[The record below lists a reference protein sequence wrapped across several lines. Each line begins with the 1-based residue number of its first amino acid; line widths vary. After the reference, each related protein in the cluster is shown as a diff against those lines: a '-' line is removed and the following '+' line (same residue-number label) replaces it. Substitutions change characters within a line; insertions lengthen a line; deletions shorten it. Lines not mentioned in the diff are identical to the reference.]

1 MSDALRELLRDLPGP
16 DAASSMAIGIRS
28 SHVLRPQGAFRE
40 LDKVAAWLAGWQ
52 GSDQPTVERPH
63 AIVFA
68 ADHGVAAEGV
78 SAYPAEVTAAMV
90 AALEQGAA
98 TASVLAAQAGAT
110 IEVVDVG
117 VGRPTG
123 NLRVEP
129 AMSPER
135 FDEAVVAGVDA
146 VERADADLLVFG
158 EMGIANTTA
167 AAAVAAAVVGGDAA
181 DWVGPG
187 TGVVDDALAH
197 KRQVVADGV
206 ARVGGAEP
214 LEALRQLGGLEMAAI
229 AGAVVAARRRR
240 IPVLLDGFIVTA
252 SVVALEAAAAGALR
266 HCLAGHRSAEPGHRR
281 LLDHL
286 GLRPLLDLDL
296 RLGEGTGALA
306 AVPLV
311 RMAAA
316 AVVDVATFEEWG
328 LA

>member
-28 SHVLRPQGAFRE
+28 SHVLRPQGAFME

-52 GSDQPTVERPH
+52 GSDQPTVARPH

-68 ADHGVAAEGV
+68 ADHGVAVEGV

-90 AALEQGAA
+90 AALEQGVA
-98 TASVLAAQAGAT
+98 TASVLAAQAGAS

-129 AMSPER
+129 AMAPER
-135 FDEAVVAGVDA
+135 FDEAVAAGVGA
-146 VERADADLLVFG
+146 VERTDADLLVFG

-187 TGVVDDALAH
+187 TGVVDDAFAH

-206 ARVGGAEP
+206 ARVAGAEP

-252 SVVALEAAAAGALR
+252 SVVALEAAAPGALR

-281 LLDHL
+281 LLEHL
-286 GLRPLLDLDL
+286 GMRPLLDLDL